1 MTVWDRTWFVIACI
15 RDARDTLFFYGMGQ
29 VKSKDLQGGVGVEQ
43 NCTSQFFCRLATKD
57 FWQIVILQKYV
68 LGSVSVLP
76 RQCPATLFR
85 AFPKGGAGRPFLHC
99 TAIYLYLVSQILCQ
113 RHSTLRSIPPMAMC
127 YNFSVTSAKD
137 SLKSY
142 FCPISR

>member
-57 FWQIVILQKYV
+57 FWQMVILQKYV
-68 LGSVSVLP
+68 FV
-76 RQCPATLFR
+76 
-85 AFPKGGAGRPFLHC
+85 
-99 TAIYLYLVSQILCQ
+99 
-113 RHSTLRSIPPMAMC
+113 
-127 YNFSVTSAKD
+127 N
-137 SLKSY
+137 
-142 FCPISR
+142 